1 MDQYTKR
8 KNFIINAVYWV
19 LVILL
24 VYVVL
29 KYAFSLISPFLFA
42 FLFAYILRRPAKAVS
57 KVSKLPFKLVSFLFV
72 LLFYCIAGTLITLLG
87 VKIVTS
93 LSGLIMKLPSIYTGQ
108 IEPYLIDSF
117 NSMEKALYHLDP
129 TLVKTLNSSLE
140 QFVSSLG
147 TNISKI
153 SISLVSSFSGIA
165 TSFPAFLIKVLM
177 MIISTFF
184 IAMDFDAFSSF
195 LLRQFPP
202 KGWEILVTVKQYFV
216 NTLFVVIRSYA
227 LIMTITFVELS
238 IGLTII
244 GIPNSVLIALCI
256 AVFDILPVLGTG
268 GIMIP
273 WTIIAFIQGDIQRA
287 IGLLIIYVVVT
298 IIRNILEPKIVGSQL
313 GLYPV
318 VTLMSMYVGTCLLGV
333 VGLFG
338 FPITLSLIKNLNDK
352 GVIKIFK

>member
-1 MDQYTKR
+1 
-8 KNFIINAVYWV
+8 
-19 LVILL
+19 
-24 VYVVL
+24 
-29 KYAFSLISPFLFA
+29 
-42 FLFAYILRRPAKAVS
+42 
-57 KVSKLPFKLVSFLFV
+57 
-72 LLFYCIAGTLITLLG
+72 
-87 VKIVTS
+87 
-93 LSGLIMKLPSIYTGQ
+93 
-108 IEPYLIDSF
+108 
-117 NSMEKALYHLDP
+117 
-129 TLVKTLNSSLE
+129 
-140 QFVSSLG
+140 
-147 TNISKI
+147 
-153 SISLVSSFSGIA
+153 
-165 TSFPAFLIKVLM
+165 
-177 MIISTFF
+177 
-184 IAMDFDAFSSF
+184 MDFDAFSSF